1 MRFVYVMDP
10 MDRVLPDKDT
20 TFAFLRA
27 AQTRGHESLH
37 CEMRDLFVKNGDVYA
52 VVRQLTV
59 SDTAPHAV
67 FGASEE
73 VRIAD
78 VQAVFIRK
86 DPPFDTPYLYPTLM
100 LERARGRT
108 VLMNDPRGLREANE
122 KLYALHFSKYMPR
135 TMVTANEAQ
144 IFAFVKEVGG

>member
-1 MRFVYVMDP
+1 MRFVYLMDP

-37 CEMRDLFVKNGDVYA
+37 CELRDLFVKDGDVFA
-52 VVRQLTV
+52 RVRQLTV
-59 SDTAPHAV
+59 SDAPPHSV
-67 FGASEE
+67 FGPTEE

-86 DPPFDTPYLYPTLM
+86 DPPFDAPYFYATLM

-108 VLMNDPRGLREANE
+108 LLVNDPRGLREANE
-122 KLYALHFSKYMPR
+122 KLY
-135 TMVTANEAQ
+135 
-144 IFAFVKEVGG
+144 